1 MRVPECRAAGA
12 AVGARSPENAAAL
25 AGGVEPSADPA
36 QYLQGDHLCGGPSP
50 PTRPPLGT

>member
-12 AVGARSPENAAAL
+12 AVGAGSPENAAAL

-36 QYLQGDHLCGGPSP
+36 QHLQGDHLCGGPSP